1 MSAVGGPKIVTD
13 SLILCLNAADKKSYS
28 GSGTTWYDRS
38 GDGHNGTL
46 EGSPT
51 FDSANGGSIVFDG
64 VDDYVVWDTLAAVK
78 WQNWSSITIETV
90 FKLVSYSGASGGSA
104 GRQYI
109 FDYRD
114 NGGVNGAMGL
124 FHDSGGAT
132 GLKLFYNTSG
142 TSYEQPVIT
151 TFSLGDLI
159 FHQVTFDK
167 THSTNNIRH
176 YINGVNVF
184 TKSISITSTTTNS
197 GKVWLGRY
205 SGGNYDFNGNIYS
218 HTVYNRALTS
228 AEVLQNFN
236 AVRSRFNL
244 SLV

>member
-1 MSAVGGPKIVTD
+1 MSLVRGLKIVTD
-13 SLILCLNAADKKSYS
+13 NLILCLNAADKKSYS

-64 VDDYVVWDTLAAVK
+64 VDDYVLWDTLAAVK

-90 FKLVSYSGASGGSA
+90 FKLVSYSGGTS

-114 NGGVNGAMGL
+114 WGGVNGAMGL
-124 FHDSGGAT
+124 FHDSSVAPT

-142 TSYEQPVIT
+142 TSYEQPLIT

-159 FHQVTFDK
+159 CHQVTFDK

-197 GKVWLGRY
+197 GRVWLGRY
-205 SGGNYDFNGNIYS
+205 SKGNYDFNGNIYS

-236 AVRSRFNL
+236 AVRGRFNL
-244 SLV
+244 PLV